1 MDAVARRL
9 RPLRLI
15 ACAAAVGHDAD
26 GHCRP
31 RRRVRKDARDIPTEA
46 ATMMRKLLVGMALV
60 AILCAVGASGYAFG
74 KYLKERER
82 IADVR
87 GD

>member
-1 MDAVARRL
+1 
-9 RPLRLI
+9 
-15 ACAAAVGHDAD
+15 
-26 GHCRP
+26 
-31 RRRVRKDARDIPTEA
+31 
-46 ATMMRKLLVGMALV
+46 MMRKLLVGMALV
-60 AILCAVGASGYAFG
+60 AILCAGGASGHAFG